1 MQPIII
7 YHAQCPDGFGAA
19 YAAWRKYG
27 ADAQYVPAQHGRY
40 PTLDELK
47 VDGREVFILDF
58 SFPREQLEA
67 LAGRAKSVVVLDHH
81 KTAQTALEG
90 FPGAVFD
97 MSKSGARLAW
107 EHFHPTTPVPRLLEC
122 IEDRDLW
129 RWKLAESAEVLS
141 YVDTLPFDFVE
152 WDRLAQM
159 SKGDWEQLIGNGAQ
173 MNRKFQSVAKGIAR
187 SAEPVCFCGVHGHK
201 VNVGACDTLMVSQ
214 VGEYVYEENGT
225 FALLWRIEKGMLLVS
240 LRAKQGTVD
249 VSAMAE
255 RFGGGGHPAS
265 SGFALPLKTGKTYAF
280 LDHYILNAGEDDA
293 FPA

>member
-19 YAAWRKYG
+19 YAAWRKFG
-27 ADAQYVPAQHGRY
+27 HEAQYVPAQHGRY
-40 PTLDELK
+40 PTLDELQ
-47 VDGREVFILDF
+47 VDAREVFILDF
-58 SFPREQLEA
+58 SFPRATLDEMA
-67 LAGRAKSVVVLDHH
+67 KRARAVVVLDHH
-81 KTAQTALEG
+81 KTAQTALAG

-97 MSKSGARLAW
+97 MNKSGARLAW
-107 EHFHPTTPVPRLLEC
+107 EYFHRATRIPRLLEC

-129 RWKLAESAEVLS
+129 NWKLAETAEVLS

-152 WDRLAQM
+152 WDRIAQM
-159 SKGDWEQLIGNGAQ
+159 SDVDWEQVIEKGAQ
-173 MNRKFQSVAKGIAR
+173 MNLKFKALAKGIAQ
-187 SAEPVCFCGVHGHK
+187 SAEPVCFCGVRGHK

-240 LRAKQGTVD
+240 LRAKQGTVN
-249 VSAMAE
+249 VAAMAE

-265 SGFALPLKTGKTYAF
+265 SGFAMPLKARNTDAF
-280 LDHYILNAGEDDA
+280 FDRYIVNAGEDDILID
-293 FPA
+293 